1 MPEVCSHNISLADL
15 CSACVQESM
24 ALQPV
29 WKMVPDLMKDSKY
42 QREGQGPECTVE
54 RGASRHT
61 WSDIVRGST
70 ALYVGV
76 SAPAQLALR
85 HAVDPS
91 SARAEIALARVHLEK
106 VRPPRYRG
114 GPQCPVRSI
123 LRSSPVQP
131 CTMPRLMR
139 LISSGFT
146 RSFAVQ
152 PD

>member
-61 WSDIVRGST
+61 WSDIVGGST
-70 ALYVGV
+70 ALDVGG
-76 SAPAQLALR
+76 SAPAPLALR
-85 HAVDPS
+85 HPLHPTIPPH
-91 SARAEIALARVHLEK
+91 EILL
-106 VRPPRYRG
+106 PP
-114 GPQCPVRSI
+114 P
-123 LRSSPVQP
+123 
-131 CTMPRLMR
+131 TPR
-139 LISSGFT
+139 
-146 RSFAVQ
+146 
-152 PD
+152 